1 MKTNMLNITLVAISL
16 TMLITI
22 AITVLVFNSSFAHNT
37 IDYFSFAAALFL
49 VIEGTYKISRYRTE
63 KYFPDHFIRH
73 VRIIIGTCIFTIHV
87 MQYVYGV

>member
-1 MKTNMLNITLVAISL
+1 MKTNILKITLAAIGL

-22 AITVLVFNSSFAHNT
+22 VITVLVFNSSFAHKT

-49 VIEGTYKISRYRTE
+49 IIDGIYKISHYRIE
-63 KYFPDHFIRH
+63 KYFPNHFIRH
-73 VRIIIGTCIFTIHV
+73 LRIIVGVCIFTIHA